1 LYTNHSLKFPSAY
14 FPEQVRDSKYR
25 NPKLVSVNLRGI
37 QNFKIFTK
45 KENWEF
51 KVGISIILKIHRS
64 GNLMKHLNTM
74 LNQNTFISL
83 KILEALMQ
91 KGLSEEDKAKIIA
104 EGFAELEVRYPDLAN
119 VSTKDELKNSELR
132 LTKEIKELDVK
143 IKDLDVKLTKE
154 IKEVEA
160 KLTKEIK
167 EVDAKIKDL
176 DVKLTK
182 EIKELDVKIKELDVK
197 LTTEIKDSKV
207 EIIKWV
213 SGMLFV
219 QVVAIAGLFFTA
231 IKLISNQG

>member
-1 LYTNHSLKFPSAY
+1 
-14 FPEQVRDSKYR
+14 
-25 NPKLVSVNLRGI
+25 
-37 QNFKIFTK
+37 
-45 KENWEF
+45 
-51 KVGISIILKIHRS
+51 
-64 GNLMKHLNTM
+64 MKHLNTM

-167 EVDAKIKDL
+167 ELDAKIKDL